1 MSWAAVSRAIEMR
14 LAANPVSYG
23 GSTVTL
29 ITSDNV
35 PAPTSSTYWTRATVR
50 HGSEADAALGG
61 AHIRGVGLVAFQVFG
76 PVGVGLRPFATICDA
91 WFAVLDG
98 WSDDTSGVRFPA
110 DGNPRRVEGAALRV
124 ADDLYMHGFSMPFS
138 VDRFA

>member
-23 GSTVTL
+23 GSTLPL

-35 PAPTSSTYWTRATVR
+35 PAPTAQYWVRATVR

-61 AHIRGVGLVAFQVFG
+61 AHIRGVGLVLFQIFG
-76 PVGVGLRPFATICDA
+76 PVGVGLRPYATVSDA
-91 WFAVLDG
+91 LFAVLDL

-110 DGNPRRVEGAALRV
+110 DGNPRRIEGASLRV
-124 ADDLYMHGFSMPFS
+124 ADDLYMCSFSMPFS
-138 VDRFA
+138 VDRFV